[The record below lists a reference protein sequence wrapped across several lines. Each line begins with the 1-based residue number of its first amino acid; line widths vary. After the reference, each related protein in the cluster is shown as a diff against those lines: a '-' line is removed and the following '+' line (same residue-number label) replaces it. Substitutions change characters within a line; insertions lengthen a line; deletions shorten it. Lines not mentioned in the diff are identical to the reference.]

1 MSEFTFL
8 HRSAIHVSAVGA
20 RQVPDGE
27 VEYIRQISIGFHLY
41 HGMPAADDTIVKL
54 QAVAMVTTDKK
65 ITLAQIDF
73 RNDSAINDMFQFYQD
88 LPPKIISG

>member
-1 MSEFTFL
+1 
-8 HRSAIHVSAVGA
+8 
-20 RQVPDGE
+20 
-27 VEYIRQISIGFHLY
+27 
-41 HGMPAADDTIVKL
+41 
-54 QAVAMVTTDKK
+54 MVTTDKK